1 MLHIRVICVGQLKE
15 RFWKDA
21 CAEYLKRLKP
31 YAQVEVVELPD
42 VDPARVGGEA
52 QAVARE
58 SEAIL
63 KALKPSEAAVLLDVT
78 GTLVSS
84 PGIAETLEGF
94 ALDGVN
100 DVALIIGGSCGVSA
114 EVRERARIRWS
125 LGRITLPHNLAR
137 VVVLEQLYRAFKIQ
151 RGEPYHK

>member
-1 MLHIRVICVGQLKE
+1 MLHIRVIAVGQLKE

-21 CAEYLKRLKP
+21 CAEYLKRLRP
-31 YAQVEVVELPD
+31 YANVEVVEVAD

-52 QAVARE
+52 PAVTRE
-58 SEAIL
+58 GE
-63 KALKPSEAAVLLDVT
+63 AVLRALRPGEHVILLDIA
-78 GTLVSS
+78 GLLVSS
-84 PGIAETLEGF
+84 PDVANTLENLV
-94 ALDGVN
+94 LDGVN
-100 DVALIIGGSCGVSA
+100 DVALVIGGSCGVSGA
-114 EVRERARIRWS
+114 VRQRAQGRWS

>member
-1 MLHIRVICVGQLKE
+1 MQHIRVIAVGQLKE
-15 RFWKDA
+15 RYWKDA

-31 YAQVEVVELPD
+31 YAQVSVVEVAD

-52 QAVARE
+52 QATARE
-58 SEAIL
+58 SQAIL
-63 KALKPSEAAVLLDVT
+63 HTVRPDEQVILLDIGGEQVT
-78 GTLVSS
+78 S
-84 PGIAETLEGF
+84 PGIANALEEL

-100 DVALIIGGSCGVSA
+100 DVALVIGGSCGVA
-114 EVRERARIRWS
+114 NDVRQRAQARWS
-125 LGRITLPHNLAR
+125 LGHITLPHNLAR